1 MDKYQRESKSAIAN
15 WLSTESWNYFITL
28 RPLKTRLTESN
39 IHRFMTNIFKIDWV
53 TKLFYVLETDRGRM
67 SSHSHIA
74 LSTTDILSKQ
84 SFAEAIKRNPVR
96 EVKYFEK
103 VNSKIGMA
111 NYMSKHIGNERYV
124 KSYDML
130 LKEQVIN
137 SEIDLLIEH
146 PNRSY
151 HLGQKIY
158 SEITSGKA
166 LKGNSYM
173 IPKSR
178 GY

>member
-1 MDKYQRESKSAIAN
+1 
-15 WLSTESWNYFITL
+15 
-28 RPLKTRLTESN
+28 
-39 IHRFMTNIFKIDWV
+39 
-53 TKLFYVLETDRGRM
+53 
-67 SSHSHIA
+67 
-74 LSTTDILSKQ
+74 
-84 SFAEAIKRNPVR
+84 
-96 EVKYFEK
+96 
-103 VNSKIGMA
+103 
-111 NYMSKHIGNERYV
+111 MSKHIGNERYV

-178 GY
+178 DY

>member
-1 MDKYQRESKSAIAN
+1 LVQ
-15 WLSTESWNYFITL
+15 STWFTL
-28 RPLKTRLTESN
+28 R
-39 IHRFMTNIFKIDWV
+39 
-53 TKLFYVLETDRGRM
+53 GRI

-74 LSTTDILSKQ
+74 LNTTDDRVSRE
-84 SFAEAIKRNPVR
+84 SFASAIKRHPIK

-111 NYMSKHIGNERYV
+111 TYMSKHIGNERYV

-137 SEIDLLIEH
+137 SEIDLLKEH

-151 HLGQKIY
+151 HLRQKIY

-178 GY
+178 SY